1 MTITIDLDD
10 LAGQLVDDL
19 RISDAGIKDAGD
31 NGYFFPSWSN
41 TLVDILEKTYGL
53 ETELREIIIGWQ
65 DDTYSI
71 KRG

>member
-19 RISDAGIKDAGD
+19 QISDAGIKDAGA
-31 NGYFFPSWSN
+31 NGYFFPGWSH

-53 ETELREIIIGWQ
+53 ETELRKIIIGWQ
-65 DDTYSI
+65 DDTYFI
-71 KRG
+71 RRG